1 MDYANVS
8 LNRIYALGS
17 AVLFATSFPF
27 MMRRGIATWG
37 FIPGVVLIAIGLGGV
52 QASLQPFIGK
62 AQVLIE
68 RNGGGN

>member
-1 MDYANVS
+1 MGYVDMQF
-8 LNRIYALGS
+8 NRIYALGS

-62 AQVLIE
+62 TQVLLE